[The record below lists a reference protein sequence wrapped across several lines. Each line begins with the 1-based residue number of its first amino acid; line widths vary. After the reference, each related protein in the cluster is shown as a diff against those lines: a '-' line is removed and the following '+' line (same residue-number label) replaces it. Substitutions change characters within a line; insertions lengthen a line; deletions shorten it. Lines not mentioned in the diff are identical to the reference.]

1 MPGPLKKPQQFS
13 RGKRVPKQSL
23 GRRLPGQSP
32 AEDDLGLDV
41 QIKILDR
48 PSSTIIER
56 ELIQIGSIGAGRYLE
71 VGTDGIKIYS
81 GGKLKIFLDVDGDVF
96 VGEDLSDPSKTY
108 FTIFANNQT
117 YNSEGVSAGD
127 MLIGDNSASKAN
139 IYWDKSAGKLYFR
152 GGQSAAAYVN
162 TNGAIVAGGGDVTLD
177 TAGIS
182 LAGGSG
188 NTNLVK
194 FKDSTDL
201 IAFLRAKMDGSV
213 NNTDLIA
220 QGKNSSNHESILSL
234 RAITDDGLAHAGA
247 ASVDLILD
255 TSQDDILAYATTIYG
270 FKVLRF
276 MGMTTTQRNALTAI
290 NGMIIYNTTTS
301 KFQGRAG
308 GAWVDLH

>member
-1 MPGPLKKPQQFS
+1 MA
-13 RGKRVPKQSL
+13 KQSL

-32 AEDDLGLDV
+32 ADDDLGLEV
-41 QIKILDR
+41 QFKILDR
-48 PSSTIIER
+48 PSSTVIER

-81 GGKLKIFLDVDGDVF
+81 DGKLKIYLNVDGDVF
-96 VGEDLSDPSKTY
+96 VGDDLSDPSKTY
-108 FTIFANNQT
+108 FTIFANAQT
-117 YNSEGVSAGD
+117 YNSESVAAGD

-139 IYWDKSAGKLYFR
+139 IFWDKSAGKLYFR

-162 TNGAIVAGGGDVTLD
+162 TNGAVVAGDGDVTLD

-188 NTNLVK
+188 NTNLIK
-194 FKDSTDL
+194 FKDASDLIAYLRSQVSGVVTGTDL
-201 IAFLRAKMDGSV
+201 ISS
-213 NNTDLIA
+213 
-220 QGKNSSNHESILSL
+220 GKDSSHHEATITLE
-234 RAITDDGLAHAGA
+234 AVTDDGQPHAGTA
-247 ASVDLILD
+247 AVSIVLSTSSD
-255 TSQDDILAYATTIYG
+255 TIMAYAEQIYG

-276 MGMTTTQRNALTAI
+276 LGMTTTQRNALTAI
-290 NGMIIYNTTTS
+290 NGMLIYNTTTN